1 MNKETYERLVIDVT
15 QFDTEDI
22 ITTSGEEPVPV
33 VDTHSTHMGR
43 FEQGIGLPLGF

>member
-22 ITTSGEEPVPV
+22 ITTSGEQPV
-33 VDTHSTHMGR
+33 VNPHQSTAGR
-43 FEQGIGLPLGF
+43 YELGNGFGTPFGF

>member
-1 MNKETYERLVIDVT
+1 MNKETYERLNMDVT

-33 VDTHSTHMGR
+33 VDNHTHTLGR
-43 FEQGIGLPLGF
+43 FEQGYNLPLGL